1 MTAQS
6 FNQATRWTNT
16 KEEHCSKIITLMAEY
31 CLCQRVKPIG
41 APGCPFTSEGDFMD
55 ALKAHHAVMTAA
67 MKAKQSTDPSVA
79 AALECA
85 PTYQHYPPSHH
96 PHTYPRTFRA
106 THPSHYKDHLT
117 TSNKSRQQPLSLDR
131 LLANLHPCF
140 HWIVYACYSSSSG
153 KIQADWLSNSCWFT
167 VTPLTIVPRCTSQ
180 LKSLDLHAQVKTQ
193 LLPVVS
199 ARKVTM
205 YRPFS
210 HEAV

>member
-1 MTAQS
+1 MVQVNDIFGASMTAQS

-85 PTYQHYPPSHH
+85 PTYQHHPRYHH
-96 PHTYPRTFRA
+96 PPTYPRTFRA
-106 THPSHYKDHLT
+106 TRTSTAHHTIRTTLPQSTSRASNLSHLT
-117 TSNKSRQQPLSLDR
+117 ACSLLLTSMFSLDSLCM
-131 LLANLHPCF
+131 LL
-140 HWIVYACYSSSSG
+140 V
-153 KIQADWLSNSCWFT
+153 
-167 VTPLTIVPRCTSQ
+167 
-180 LKSLDLHAQVKTQ
+180 Q
-193 LLPVVS
+193 LLQNS
-199 ARKVTM
+199 
-205 YRPFS
+205 S
-210 HEAV
+210 